1 MSISPALPDQRK
13 PVKAFIFAILL
24 FETFALFVRSYVQLE
39 LRESGLS
46 ADDAKH
52 LSYLVVPIILGILMY
67 PILRDNQA
75 YLCGLFETKYLRPRL
90 IITAVAVGM
99 LARIVWWSQL
109 VARISFGV
117 TTNSDP
123 SATVGPEFSFGCP
136 GLHWLL
142 LGILVMAVLVPFIE
156 EIINRGLIQSSLM
169 RQNRLFA
176 IIVSAFLFAV
186 YHPFAGIPFVFVFG
200 VVFGI
205 QFANTRTLWA
215 TVITHATYNGMLQID
230 WGCAQTRWN
239 PRPDDLPLICAG
251 TIALLTLVFSMTA
264 ICYLISAKWTGAST
278 APRSAMLL

>member
-1 MSISPALPDQRK
+1 MPDQRK

-24 FETFALFVRSYVQLE
+24 FETFALFVRSYLQLE

-52 LSYLVVPIILGILMY
+52 LSYLVVPVILGILMY
-67 PILRDNQA
+67 PILRDKQA
-75 YLCGLFETKYLRPRL
+75 HLCGLFEAKYLTPRL

-109 VARISFGV
+109 VARVSFGV
-117 TTNSDP
+117 TTNSNA
-123 SATVGPEFSFGCP
+123 SATVGPEFTFGCP
-136 GLHWLL
+136 SLHWLL

-156 EIINRGLIQSSLM
+156 EIINRGLIQASLT
-169 RQNRLFA
+169 RHNRAFA

-186 YHPFAGIPFVFVFG
+186 YHPIAGILFVFAFG

-215 TVITHATYNGMLQID
+215 TTISHATYNGMLQID
-230 WGCAQTRWN
+230 WRCMQTRWN
-239 PRPDDLPLICAG
+239 PRPDDLPLIGAG
-251 TIALLTLVFSMTA
+251 SIALLTLVFSMTA
-264 ICYLISAKWTGAST
+264 ICYLISAKWTGASKT
-278 APRSAMLL
+278 PRSALPL